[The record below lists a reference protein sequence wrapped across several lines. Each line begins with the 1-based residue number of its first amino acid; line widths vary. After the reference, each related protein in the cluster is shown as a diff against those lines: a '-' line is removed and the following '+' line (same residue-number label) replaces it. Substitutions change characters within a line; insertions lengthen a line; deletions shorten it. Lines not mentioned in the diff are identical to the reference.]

1 MKSRLLCAASLA
13 ALLLPAGAAF
23 ADDAATSVDEVVVT
37 GEKVNRGL
45 QDTVASVAV
54 VTAQRIEDEAIQ
66 NFGDI
71 VNRTPNMAET
81 YGASGFSIRGISNI
95 GVTGA
100 GSGGLATIYVDGAAI
115 PDHGLNNGPLDMWDV
130 AQVEIL
136 RGPQSTLQGRNA
148 LAGAVVI
155 RTQEPTWDWSAR
167 GRVLLSDAGDRSV
180 AVAGGGPIVADQLA
194 FRIAVEDRKSD
205 GFIYNTTRKE
215 DESAREATTVRSSL
229 LFAPAATPG
238 FTARATWTHDER
250 NGAYAYTY
258 ARTDVP
264 DASENRIATGD
275 HPNRSDGTTDIL
287 TFAADY
293 ELSDRLTLASVT
305 AWSRL
310 DLSTSFDADG
320 GPVSS
325 EFADQEETDKTFSQE
340 LRLQY
345 VRWRLLN
352 SDHRLATLADK
363 AGFQDASHLR
373 KAHR

>member
-71 VNRTPNMAET
+71 VNRTVNVSET

-180 AVAGGGPIVADQLA
+180 AVAGGRCGGRV
-194 FRIAVEDRKSD
+194 RCGSGSGR
-205 GFIYNTTRKE
+205 
-215 DESAREATTVRSSL
+215 ARVSTLPWGVRGK
-229 LFAPAATPG
+229 AA
-238 FTARATWTHDER
+238 
-250 NGAYAYTY
+250 
-258 ARTDVP
+258 
-264 DASENRIATGD
+264 S
-275 HPNRSDGTTDIL
+275 GTT
-287 TFAADY
+287 
-293 ELSDRLTLASVT
+293 ASGM
-305 AWSRL
+305 R
-310 DLSTSFDADG
+310 
-320 GPVSS
+320 
-325 EFADQEETDKTFSQE
+325 
-340 LRLQY
+340 
-345 VRWRLLN
+345 
-352 SDHRLATLADK
+352 
-363 AGFQDASHLR
+363 
-373 KAHR
+373 